1 MEGTTQKNLVKRRGI
16 VFLYGFEWCNPNGDP
31 SFENEPRIYEGRV
44 YVTDVFL
51 KRRIRDYIDSLSK
64 NKDKS
69 KSKDKRKDKGYVI
82 FVKEDLKEDGTRK
95 TPEER
100 VKEILGKNADN
111 IKDLESLLEKCWD
124 LRVFGCMIP
133 LPQKESQK
141 GTSFKRIG
149 PVQVSFGISL
159 NNIESFDVT
168 ITNVMASKEEKATGG
183 SIGRKYVVPVAI
195 VEHYIF
201 INDRAAV
208 ETQMTEDDYELFLE
222 ALKNLKLSPSASTS
236 SKNITPLL
244 ILEVIFDDDKYVNPF
259 GLINV
264 KERRSPPISIRD
276 FEIDTLNLFNKINTL
291 LQNKIIN
298 SYTLYVKEEFVDIF
312 KLPEGIDSKKF

>member
-1 MEGTTQKNLVKRRGI
+1 MENSKNTQNNLVKRRGI

-44 YVTDVFL
+44 YVTDVFI

-64 NKDKS
+64 EKLEGKDEK
-69 KSKDKRKDKGYVI
+69 YII
-82 FVKEDLKEDGTRK
+82 FVKEVVKRDGTRE

-100 VKEILGKNADN
+100 VKEILNLQKDEYD
-111 IKDLESLLEKCWD
+111 IKECENLLKKCWD

-133 LPQKESQK
+133 LPQKEASLK
-141 GTSFKRIG
+141 KIG
-149 PVQVSFGISL
+149 PIQASFGISL
-159 NNIESFDVT
+159 NNVESLDVS
-168 ITNVMASKEEKATGG
+168 ITNVMASKEEAAKGG
-183 SIGRKYVVPVAI
+183 SIGRKYIVPVAI

-201 INDRAAV
+201 VNDRAAMDTGMA
-208 ETQMTEDDYELFLE
+208 EEDYKLLLE

-244 ILEVIFDDDKYVNPF
+244 ILEVVFNNDKYANLF
-259 GLINV
+259 GLISA
-264 KERRSPPISIRD
+264 KERRNPPLSIRD
-276 FEIDTLNLFNKINTL
+276 FEIDTQNLFNKIETL

-298 SYTLYVKEEFVDIF
+298 SYNLYIKEEFIDIF
-312 KLPEGIDSKKF
+312 RLPEKISFEKF